1 MSEVFQLFS
10 QLAFPAA
17 VAAVLIWWLLTRLEA
32 RLDRLADGV
41 EKLAALL
48 PSLAEAL
55 QALQQIMASTNSPQ
69 MRRKSHATPKRK
81 AR

>member
-1 MSEVFQLFS
+1 MNEVFQLFS

-48 PSLAEAL
+48 PPVAEAL
-55 QALQQIMASTNSPQ
+55 QALQQIIASTNSP
-69 MRRKSHATPKRK
+69 RASRKDYAATKRK
-81 AR
+81 TR

>member
-1 MSEVFQLFS
+1 MSEVFHLFG

-41 EKLAALL
+41 ERLAALL
-48 PSLAEAL
+48 PHLAEAL
-55 QALQQIMASTNSPQ
+55 QALQQIIAAAHFPQ
-69 MRRKSHATPKRK
+69 MRRKNHATTKRK